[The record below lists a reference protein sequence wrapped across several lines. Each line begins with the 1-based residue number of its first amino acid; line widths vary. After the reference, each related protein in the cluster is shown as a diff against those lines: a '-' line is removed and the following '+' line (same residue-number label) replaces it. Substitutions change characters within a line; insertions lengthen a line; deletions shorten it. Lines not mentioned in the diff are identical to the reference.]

1 METIESKTKEIKIK
15 ETQTEEIKQIQTKET
30 QKSKSQK
37 LKKLSLSAAKIIF
50 IILRET
56 GTITWNAFM
65 RNSHARRFCFG
76 HGPRHYHNYYRT
88 VTRLKKDGF
97 LSKHQNIYKLTSKG
111 EREAFFSL
119 LDFYKQGGIL
129 KTGEK
134 PERWDGKWR
143 IIFFDIPEKKRRYR
157 DELRSMLKLVGFRQF
172 QQSIWIY
179 PHKVPNFLK
188 DVLFE
193 EGIKQFTRLI
203 TTDCIEYDKDLRRM
217 FDI

>member
-1 METIESKTKEIKIK
+1 MKNTAINNRDSKETKEIQ
-15 ETQTEEIKQIQTKET
+15 TQGTHKSNQI
-30 QKSKSQK
+30 KSKTPT
-37 LKKLSLSAAKIIF
+37 LKRLSLSAAKIIF
-50 IILRET
+50 LILRET

-65 RNSHARRFCFG
+65 RNSHARRFGFG
-76 HGPRHYHNYYRT
+76 HGPRHYHNYHRT

-111 EREAFFSL
+111 EKEAFFSL

-129 KTGEK
+129 NTREK
-134 PERWDGKWR
+134 PEKWDGKWR

-157 DELRSMLKLVGFRQF
+157 DELRSMIKSVGFRQF

-179 PHKVPNFLK
+179 PHKIPGFLK
-188 DVLFE
+188 DILFE
-193 EGIKQFTRLI
+193 EGIKQYTRLI
-203 TTDCIEYDKDLRRM
+203 TTDYVEYDKDLRRM